1 MKGLGIIQARMGSER
16 FNGKSLLTI
25 GDEKV
30 IYHCYRAAI
39 KSEVLDHTIV
49 ATTTEKEDDVLVN
62 YLESKNIDYF
72 RGDKDNVYSRF
83 YKIIEIYNPLFIAR
97 LTGDNPLIDHN
108 VISQVVKTHIKNN
121 TEYSSNT
128 IERTWPRGNDVE
140 CVNSSLLTSLSF
152 KKLSRDEQEHVTLY
166 IRKNLKNYKYCSV
179 KNNENLNFPQ
189 LRMTLDY
196 EEDYKLISELFRLLK
211 DKNLQISS
219 INIDSLIV
227 ENPSLLEINKNV
239 EQTSIDGIKW

>member
-39 KSEVLDHTIV
+39 KSEVFDHAIV
-49 ATTTEKEDDVLVN
+49 ATTTEKEDDVLVD

-83 YKIIEIYNPLFIAR
+83 YEIIEIYNPLFIAR

-108 VISQVVKTHIKNN
+108 VISQVVETHIKNN

-140 CVNSSLLTSLSF
+140 CVNSSLLTSLSL

-179 KNNENLNFPQ
+179 KNNKNLNFPQ
-189 LRMTLDY
+189 LRITLDY
-196 EEDYKLISELFRLLK
+196 EEDYKLILELFRLLK

-219 INIDSLIV
+219 NNIDSLIV